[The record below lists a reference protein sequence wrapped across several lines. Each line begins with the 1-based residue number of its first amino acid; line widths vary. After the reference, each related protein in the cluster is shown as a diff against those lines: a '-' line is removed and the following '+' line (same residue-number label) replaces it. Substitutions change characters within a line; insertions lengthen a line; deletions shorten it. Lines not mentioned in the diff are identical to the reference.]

1 MSDTT
6 QAGPR
11 KFSDRSI
18 VQLTLVRFR
27 EFIRQPEAVFW
38 TFVFPILLAVGLG
51 LAFRSKAPERPQVG
65 VVTHRIDYRPKLGI
79 STSVDLRLPGTARIV
94 AHLERDSAVVVHQM
108 SDSAGARAL
117 RTAKVALL
125 VVPQGDSSVQYVY
138 DPLRSESANARLIVD
153 RAIQVAAG
161 RADPVRVVERKVTER
176 GSRYIDFVIPGLL
189 GMNLMGSG
197 IWGIG
202 FAIVDSR
209 SKKLLKR
216 FMATPMSR
224 AEYLMSFLLSR
235 LFFLIIEVVTLLGFG
250 ALVFGVPLRG
260 SLIELGLICL
270 VSALAFG
277 GLGLLIA
284 SRAKTV
290 EGVSGLMNLVM
301 LPMWIFSGVFFS
313 SSNFPGVVQPIIKA
327 LPLTAVND
335 ALRANMLEGTHLAG
349 LSLEMTVILAW
360 LVVSFVAAL
369 KLFRWR

>member
-1 MSDTT
+1 MSDIKVSSP
-6 QAGPR
+6 PR
-11 KFSDRSI
+11 SFVDRSL

-51 LAFRSKAPERPQVG
+51 LAFRSRAPERPRIG
-65 VVTHRIDYRPKLGI
+65 VVA
-79 STSVDLRLPGTARIV
+79 TAPSAEKIV
-94 AHLERDSAVVVHQM
+94 ESLKGDSALTVEVFRD
-108 SDSAGARAL
+108 DSAGARAL

-125 VVPQGDSSVQYVY
+125 VAPDGKGGVQYVY
-138 DPLRSESANARLIVD
+138 DPQRGESVTARLIAD
-153 RAIQVAAG
+153 RAIQVGAG
-161 RADPVRVVERKVTER
+161 RADPVPVAERKVTER
-176 GSRYIDFVIPGLL
+176 GSRYIEFVIPGLL

-197 IWGIG
+197 IWGLG

-209 SKKLLKR
+209 SKRLLKR

-224 AEYLMSFLLSR
+224 AEYLMSFLFSR
-235 LFFLIIEVVTLLGFG
+235 MFFLILEVVTLLGFG
-250 ALVFGVPLRG
+250 VLAFKVPMRG
-260 SLIELGLICL
+260 SVPGLALICVL
-270 VSALAFG
+270 SALAFG

-290 EGVSGLMNLVM
+290 EGVSGLMNFVM

-313 SSNFPGVVQPIIKA
+313 SSNFPNVVQPLIKL

-335 ALRANMLEGTHLAG
+335 ALRANMLEGAS
-349 LSLEMTVILAW
+349 LSAVSGELLIITAW
-360 LVVSFVAAL
+360 LAISFVAAL

>member
-1 MSDTT
+1 MSKLKQTT
-6 QAGPR
+6 QR
-11 KFSDRSI
+11 SFTDRSI

-51 LAFRSKAPERPQVG
+51 LAFRSRAPERPRVG
-65 VVTHRIDYRPKLGI
+65 VVSTRPGADRVI
-79 STSVDLRLPGTARIV
+79 TSLRKDSSVIIK
-94 AHLERDSAVVVHQM
+94 EMDDSA
-108 SDSAGARAL
+108 AARAL
-117 RTAKVALL
+117 RTAKVALI
-125 VVPQGDSSVQYVY
+125 VVPQGDSGVQYVY
-138 DPLRSESANARLIVD
+138 DPLRGESANARLIVD
-153 RAIQVAAG
+153 RAVQVAAG
-161 RADPVRVVERKVTER
+161 RADPVRVADRKVTEK

-209 SKKLLKR
+209 SKRLLKR

-224 AEYLMSFLLSR
+224 AEYLMSFLFSR
-235 LFFLIIEVVTLLGFG
+235 LAFLVIEVVTLLGFG
-250 ALVFGVPLRG
+250 VLVFGVPLRG
-260 SLIELGLICL
+260 SLIELGAISLI
-270 VSALAFG
+270 SALAFG

-313 SSNFPGVVQPIIKA
+313 SSNFPDVVQPVIKA

-335 ALRANMLEGTHLAG
+335 ALRANMLEGTSIAG
-349 LSLEMTVILAW
+349 LGLEMAIITGW
-360 LVVSFVAAL
+360 LVISFVAAL

>member
-1 MSDTT
+1 MSD
-6 QAGPR
+6 
-11 KFSDRSI
+11 SRSFFESSL

-27 EFIRQPEAVFW
+27 EFVRQPEAVFW

-51 LAFRSKAPERPQVG
+51 LAFRSRAPERANVA
-65 VVTHRIDYRPKLGI
+65 VLA
-79 STSVDLRLPGTARIV
+79 SSETSAAAAQIRSALAG
-94 AHLERDSAVVVHQM
+94 DSALDVQVLD
-108 SDSAGARAL
+108 DSGAYRAL
-117 RTAKVALL
+117 RTGKIAL
-125 VVPQGDSSVQYVY
+125 VIVPASPSLASGAVEYVY
-138 DPLRSESANARLIVD
+138 DPQRSESRNARLVAD
-153 RAIQVAAG
+153 RALQAGAG
-161 RADPVRVVERKVTER
+161 RTDPVRIADRTVTEK

-209 SKKLLKR
+209 GKRLLKR

-224 AEYLMSFLLSR
+224 VEYLMSFLLSR
-235 LFFLIIEVVTLLGFG
+235 LFFLVLEVVTLLGFG
-250 ALVFGVPLRG
+250 ALAFGVPLRG
-260 SLIELGLICL
+260 SLFELSLICL

-284 SRAKTV
+284 ARAKTV

-301 LPMWIFSGVFFS
+301 MPMWIFSGVFFS
-313 SSNFPGVVQPIIKA
+313 SSNFPDVVQPIIKA

-335 ALRANMLEGTHLAG
+335 ALRANMLEGTPISG
-349 LSLEMTVILAW
+349 LGLEMLIISGW
-360 LVVSFVAAL
+360 LLISFVAAL

>member
-1 MSDTT
+1 MSETKR
-6 QAGPR
+6 G
-11 KFSDRSI
+11 FIDRSI

-38 TFVFPILLAVGLG
+38 TFVFPVLLAVGLG
-51 LAFRSKAPERPQVG
+51 LAFRSRAPERPRIG
-65 VVTHRIDYRPKLGI
+65 VVASHEGAAT
-79 STSVDLRLPGTARIV
+79 IV
-94 AHLERDSAVVVHQM
+94 ASLTHDSALIVQEM
-108 SDSAGARAL
+108 DDSAGARAL
-117 RTAKVALL
+117 RTAKIALL
-125 VVPQGDSSVQYVY
+125 VVPEADGSVRYVY
-138 DPLRSESANARLIVD
+138 DPLRSESANARLIAD
-153 RAIQVAAG
+153 RAIQVGAG
-161 RADPVRVVERKVTER
+161 RADPVKVTERKVTER

-209 SKKLLKR
+209 GKRLLKR

-224 AEYLMSFLLSR
+224 SEYLMSFLFSR
-235 LFFLIIEVVTLLGFG
+235 LFFLILEVVTLLGFG
-250 ALVFGVPLRG
+250 ALAFGVPLRG
-260 SLIELGLICL
+260 SIAELSLICL

-277 GLGLLIA
+277 GIGLLIA

-290 EGVSGLMNLVM
+290 EGVSGLMNFVM

-313 SSNFPGVVQPIIKA
+313 SSNFPGIVQPLIKL

-335 ALRANMLEGTHLAG
+335 ALRANMLEGTTITALG
-349 LSLEMTVILAW
+349 SEMAVIVGW
-360 LVVSFVAAL
+360 LVISFVAAL

>member
-1 MSDTT
+1 MSDTKR
-6 QAGPR
+6 GLMD
-11 KFSDRSI
+11 SSI
-18 VQLTLVRFR
+18 AQLTLVRFR

-38 TFVFPILLAVGLG
+38 TFVFPVLLAVGLG
-51 LAFRSKAPERPQVG
+51 LAFRSRAPDR
-65 VVTHRIDYRPKLGI
+65 
-79 STSVDLRLPGTARIV
+79 ARV
-94 AHLERDSAVVVHQM
+94 AVVSRHTGAGLDFSSAAKTVQA
-108 SDSAGARAL
+108 SLATDSSLATSLLDDTTAARAL
-117 RTAKVALL
+117 RTSKVSL
-125 VVPQGDSSVQYVY
+125 VIIPSGDAGKVEYMY
-138 DPLRSESANARLIVD
+138 DPQREDSRSARLLAD
-153 RAIQVAAG
+153 RAIQAGAG
-161 RADPVRVVERKVTER
+161 RIDPVQVAERRVTER

-197 IWGIG
+197 VWGIG

-209 SKKLLKR
+209 GKKLLKR

-224 AEYLMSFLLSR
+224 AEYLLSFLLSR
-235 LFFLIIEVVTLLGFG
+235 LFFLILEVITLLGFG
-250 ALVFGVPLRG
+250 VLAFGVPLRG
-260 SLIELGLICL
+260 SLPELGLICL

-313 SSNFPGVVQPIIKA
+313 SSNFPAVVQPLIKI

-335 ALRANMLEGTHLAG
+335 ALRANMLEGTSITG
-349 LSLEMTVILAW
+349 LGLEMAVITGW
-360 LVVSFVAAL
+360 LVISFVAAL